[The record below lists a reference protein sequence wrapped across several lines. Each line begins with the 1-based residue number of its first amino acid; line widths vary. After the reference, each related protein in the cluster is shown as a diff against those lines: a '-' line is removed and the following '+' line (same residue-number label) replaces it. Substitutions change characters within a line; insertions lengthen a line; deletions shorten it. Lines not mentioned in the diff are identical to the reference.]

1 MSDNLK
7 LLRYNTGTDKKVL
20 IKFKDSFSAVIFNA
34 TIVAYS
40 KSAVADL
47 VAVHKNRYII
57 DPQTHIY
64 QQDITAVQATNKQ
77 GIVSVK
83 KSVDQYLSELPSE
96 LKSKFYSK
104 KGNLIPD
111 DIKDAV
117 DKLIEG
123 VYSFETS
130 YVDKYIKNK
139 EYDKYL
145 KYAKIGPSPAVVI
158 APYFMIK
165 SSYSEKEI
173 NDWMD
178 LNALCAQRF
187 ISLNSINGKYDTGIQ
202 IVIDKRILDNNT
214 FANKIKEYYKNSIA
228 NYAFIWVDDFNLF
241 EATKTQQEQFKSILV
256 ALTELGIKPV
266 MAYGGYDSIIL
277 CNEDLPYR
285 MYGVAQSVGYGE
297 TRPVTPVGGGLPV
310 NKYYFPPLHA
320 RLSLSE
326 VTSILSSKGYFS
338 KDKAVASED
347 FYQHICSCKQC
358 RDIIGKN
365 IDNFRKY
372 NESSDYTMRNGIKRN
387 RPTTDA
393 SLIAAMHFM
402 FSKIDEWNDVESKS
416 FDILKNDLLKGYSE
430 YCPALSNHMQDWCSI
445 YE

>member
-20 IKFKDSFSAVIFNA
+20 IKFKDSFSAIIFNA

-47 VAVHKNRYII
+47 VAVHKNQYII
-57 DPQTHIY
+57 DPQTHIF
-64 QQDITAVQATNKQ
+64 QQDIKDVQTENASGN
-77 GIVSVK
+77 IVVK
-83 KSVDQYLSELPSE
+83 RSVDQYLSELPSE
-96 LKSKFYSK
+96 LKSKFYSNN
-104 KGNLIPD
+104 GNLSPN
-111 DIKDAV
+111 DIKDSV
-117 DKLIEG
+117 DELIKS
-123 VYSFETS
+123 VYSFETC

-145 KYAKIGPSPAVVI
+145 KYANIGPSPAVVI
-158 APYFMIK
+158 APYFMLK

-173 NDWMD
+173 DAWMA
-178 LNALCAQRF
+178 LNALCAQKLLL
-187 ISLNSINGKYDTGIQ
+187 LNKEKYKTGIQ

-214 FANKIKEYYKNSIA
+214 FANKIKECYKNSIV

-241 EATKTQQEQFKSILV
+241 KATKTQQEQFKSILI

-358 RDIIGKN
+358 RAIIGKN

-372 NESSDYTMRNGIKRN
+372 NESSDYTMRNGIRRN

-402 FSKIDEWNDVESKS
+402 FSKVDEWNDVESKN
-416 FDILKNDLLKGYSE
+416 FDMLKNDLLKGYSE

-445 YE
+445 YG

>member
-47 VAVHKNRYII
+47 VAVHKNQYII

-64 QQDITAVQATNKQ
+64 QQDITAVQTENKQ

-83 KSVDQYLSELPSE
+83 KSVDQYLSELPHE
-96 LKSKFYSK
+96 LRDKFYSK
-104 KGNLIPD
+104 KGNLLPD
-111 DIKDAV
+111 DIKNAV
-117 DKLIEG
+117 DDLIEG
-123 VYSFETS
+123 VYLFETS
-130 YVDKYIKNK
+130 YVEKYIKNK

-173 NDWMD
+173 SDWME
-178 LNALCAQRF
+178 LNALCTQRF
-187 ISLNSINGKYDTGIQ
+187 ISYNANKGKYKTGIQ
-202 IVIDKRILDNNT
+202 IVIDKRILDKNT
-214 FANKIKEYYKNSIA
+214 FANKIKEYYKDSIA
-228 NYAFIWVDDFNLF
+228 DYAFIWVDDFNLF
-241 EATKTQQEQFKSILV
+241 EATKPQQEQFKAVLW

-297 TRPVTPVGGGLPV
+297 SRPITPVGGGLPV
-310 NKYYFPPLHA
+310 NKYYFPPLHS
-320 RLSLSE
+320 RLSLSD
-326 VTSILSSKGYFS
+326 VISILSSKGYFS
-338 KDKAVASED
+338 KDKDIASED
-347 FYQHICSCKQC
+347 YYQHICSCKQC
-358 RDIIGKN
+358 RDIIRNN

-393 SLIAAMHFM
+393 SLVAAMHFM
-402 FSKIDEWNDVESKS
+402 FAKVDEWNDVESKS
-416 FDILKNDLLKGYSE
+416 FDVLKNELIKGYSE
-430 YCPALSNHMQDWCSI
+430 YYPTLSNHMQDWCSI
-445 YE
+445 YG

>member
-104 KGNLIPD
+104 KGNLLPD

-202 IVIDKRILDNNT
+202 IVIDKRILDNKT

-277 CNEDLPYR
+277 CN
-285 MYGVAQSVGYGE
+285 
-297 TRPVTPVGGGLPV
+297 
-310 NKYYFPPLHA
+310 
-320 RLSLSE
+320 
-326 VTSILSSKGYFS
+326 
-338 KDKAVASED
+338 DKAVASED

-445 YE
+445 YG

>member
-1 MSDNLK
+1 MIHKRIFTNK
-7 LLRYNTGTDKKVL
+7 TLLR
-20 IKFKDSFSAVIFNA
+20 FK
-34 TIVAYS
+34 
-40 KSAVADL
+40 
-47 VAVHKNRYII
+47 
-57 DPQTHIY
+57 P
-64 QQDITAVQATNKQ
+64 
-77 GIVSVK
+77 
-83 KSVDQYLSELPSE
+83 KSVDQYLSELPPE
-96 LKSKFYSK
+96 LKDKFYSK
-104 KGNLIPD
+104 KGNLLPD
-111 DIKDAV
+111 DIKNAV
-117 DKLIEG
+117 DKLIES
-123 VYSFETS
+123 VYSFETN

-173 NDWMD
+173 NDWLE
-178 LNALCAQRF
+178 LNALCAQKF
-187 ISLNSINGKYDTGIQ
+187 ISFNANKEKYKTGIQ
-202 IVIDKRILDNNT
+202 IVIAKRILDNIT

-228 NYAFIWVDDFNLF
+228 DYAFIWVDDFNLF
-241 EATKTQQEQFKSILV
+241 EATKTQQEQFKAILI
-256 ALTELGIKPV
+256 ALTELGIKPI

-277 CNEDLPYR
+277 CNENIPYR

-347 FYQHICSCKQC
+347 FYENICSCKQC

-402 FSKIDEWNDVESKS
+402 YAKVDEWNDVESKS
-416 FDILKNDLLKGYSE
+416 FDMLKNDLLKGYSE
-430 YCPALSNHMQDWCSI
+430 YYPALSNHMQDWCSI

>member
-1 MSDNLK
+1 MSDNFK

-47 VAVHKNRYII
+47 VAVHKNQYII

-64 QQDITAVQATNKQ
+64 QQDITAVQTESKQ

-96 LKSKFYSK
+96 LKDKFYSK
-104 KGNLIPD
+104 KGNLSPD
-111 DIKDAV
+111 DIKKV
-117 DKLIEG
+117 IDKLIES
-123 VYSFETS
+123 VYTFETR

-173 NDWMD
+173 NDWME
-178 LNALCAQRF
+178 LNTLCTQRF
-187 ISLNSINGKYDTGIQ
+187 ISFNANKEKHKTGIQ
-202 IVIDKRILDNNT
+202 IVIDKRILDKNA
-214 FANKIKEYYKNSIA
+214 FAYKDSIVD
-228 NYAFIWVDDFNLF
+228 YAFIWVDDLIVL
-241 EATKTQQEQFKSILV
+241 EATKTQQEQFKAILLS
-256 ALTELGIKPV
+256 LTELGIKPV

-277 CNEDLPYR
+277 CNKDLPYR

-297 TRPVTPVGGGLPV
+297 SRPITPVGGGLPV
-310 NKYYFPPLHA
+310 NKYYFPPLHS
-320 RLSLSE
+320 RLSLSD
-326 VTSILSSKGYFS
+326 VTSILSRKGYFS
-338 KDKAVASED
+338 KDKTLASED

-365 IDNFRKY
+365 IDNFRDY
-372 NESSDYTMRNGIKRN
+372 NESSDYIIRSGIKRN

-402 FSKIDEWNDVESKS
+402 FAKVDEWNDVESKS
-416 FDILKNDLLKGYSE
+416 FDVLKNDLIKGYSE
-430 YCPALSNHMQDWCSI
+430 YYPALSNHMQDWCSI
-445 YE
+445 YG

>member
-7 LLRYNTGTDKKVL
+7 LLRYNTGTDKKIL

-47 VAVHKNRYII
+47 VAVHKNKYII

-64 QQDITAVQATNKQ
+64 QQDITVVQSMNKK
-77 GIVSVK
+77 GVVSVK
-83 KSVDQYLSELPSE
+83 KSVDQYLSELPLE
-96 LKSKFYSK
+96 LKNKFYSQN
-104 KGNLIPD
+104 GNLAPD
-111 DIKDAV
+111 DIKDSV

-123 VYSFETS
+123 VYSFETH

-165 SSYSEKEI
+165 SSYSEQEI

-178 LNALCAQRF
+178 LNALCAQKF
-187 ISLNSINGKYDTGIQ
+187 ISLNSTDGKYDTGIQ
-202 IVIDKRILDNNT
+202 IVIDKRILDNNN
-214 FANKIKEYYKNSIA
+214 FANIIKEYYKNSIV
-228 NYAFIWVDDFNLF
+228 NYAFIWVDDFNIF
-241 EATKTQQEQFKSILV
+241 EATKTQQEQFKSILI

-297 TRPVTPVGGGLPV
+297 TRPVTPVGGGVPV
-310 NKYYFPPLHA
+310 NKYYFPPLHT

-326 VTSILSSKGYFS
+326 VISILSSNGYFS

-347 FYQHICSCKQC
+347 FYRHICSCKQC

-393 SLIAAMHFM
+393 ALIAAMHFM
-402 FSKIDEWNDVESKS
+402 FSKVDEWNGIESKS
-416 FDILKNDLLKGYSE
+416 FITLKNDLVKGYLEFCS
-430 YCPALSNHMQDWCSI
+430 ALPNHMKDWCSV
-445 YE
+445 YG

>member
-47 VAVHKNRYII
+47 VAVHKNQYII

-64 QQDITAVQATNKQ
+64 QQDITAVQTENKQ

-83 KSVDQYLSELPSE
+83 KSVDQYLSELPTE
-96 LKSKFYSK
+96 LKDKFYSK
-104 KGNLIPD
+104 KGNLLPD
-111 DIKDAV
+111 DIKNAV
-117 DKLIEG
+117 DKLIES

-173 NDWMD
+173 NDWME
-178 LNALCAQRF
+178 LNALCTERF
-187 ISLNSINGKYDTGIQ
+187 ISFNAHKEKYKTGIQ
-202 IVIDKRILDNNT
+202 IVIDKRILDKNT
-214 FANKIKEYYKNSIA
+214 FANKIKEYYKDSIVD
-228 NYAFIWVDDFNLF
+228 YAFIWVDDFNLF
-241 EATKTQQEQFKSILV
+241 EATKAQQEQFKAVLL

-297 TRPVTPVGGGLPV
+297 SRPITPVGGGLPV
-310 NKYYFPPLHA
+310 NKYYFPPLHT
-320 RLSLSE
+320 RLPLSD
-326 VTSILSSKGYFS
+326 VISILLSKGYFS
-338 KDKAVASED
+338 KDKAIASED

-393 SLIAAMHFM
+393 SLIAAIHFM
-402 FSKIDEWNDVESKS
+402 FAKVDEWNDVESKS
-416 FDILKNDLLKGYSE
+416 FDVLKNDLIKGYSE
-430 YCPALSNHMQDWCSI
+430 YYPALSNHMQDWCSI
-445 YE
+445 YG